1 MEKKQ
6 MTAVV
11 SRRERQIQKQEQKR
25 RFEKVS
31 REWQQELTEIR
42 QTKEELERLYL
53 VLENVVEEK
62 LVESIIYQIKS
73 AESRYDFH
81 YLALR
86 KLEQQLKYHQDAEE
100 TRIVPSISMRKQSKV
115 G

>member
-6 MTAVV
+6 ITTVM
-11 SRRERQIQKQEQKR
+11 SRRERQLQKQEQKR
-25 RFEKVS
+25 RFEQLS
-31 REWQQELTEIR
+31 REWAQEMGQIR
-42 QTKEELERLYL
+42 QTKEELERLYII
-53 VLENVVEEK
+53 LENVVEEK

-86 KLEQQLKYHQDAEE
+86 KLEQKMKYHNEE
-100 TRIVPSISMRKQSKV
+100 GQNVMAQAPLREQSKV